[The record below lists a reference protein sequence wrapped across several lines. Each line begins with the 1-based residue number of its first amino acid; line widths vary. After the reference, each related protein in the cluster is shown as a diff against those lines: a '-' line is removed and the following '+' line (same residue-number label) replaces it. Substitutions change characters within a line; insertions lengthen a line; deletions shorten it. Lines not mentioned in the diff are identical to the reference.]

1 MAAADWQPLVG
12 RRFDLLVCADVIEH
26 VEQPVFL
33 LRRLA
38 ELLADGGQLLI
49 STPDRMRFDL
59 PTPLGPPNNP
69 RHVREWTRDE
79 FELLLES
86 VGLQIVARRRF
97 LPRGYRLTLLE
108 VKRIVWRVL
117 HLQAVPDRRS
127 NTAWLCRSAGAS
139 EHRA

>member
-1 MAAADWQPLVG
+1 
-12 RRFDLLVCADVIEH
+12 
-26 VEQPVFL
+26 
-33 LRRLA
+33 
-38 ELLADGGQLLI
+38 
-49 STPDRMRFDL
+49 
-59 PTPLGPPNNP
+59 
-69 RHVREWTRDE
+69 VREWTRDE

-86 VGLQIVARRRF
+86 VGLQIVDRRRF